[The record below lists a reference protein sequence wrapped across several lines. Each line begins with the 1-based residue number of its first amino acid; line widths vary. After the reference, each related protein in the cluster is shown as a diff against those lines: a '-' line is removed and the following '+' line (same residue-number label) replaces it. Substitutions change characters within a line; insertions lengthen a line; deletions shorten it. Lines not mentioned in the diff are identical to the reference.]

1 MIRLSRAGASDS
13 GTKDPSLTSTK
24 MPCSRRGLWLDQ
36 LPLGISRKRM
46 SLLAIAPSSVMTA
59 MSTTCIDLGRPIF
72 EMRGRTKVRCD
83 DEIAGTKRSRDQFD
97 RVVVFQR
104 RAQQGVD
111 QSGQRYAV
119 VQHDPCDVVAI
130 DLP

>member
-1 MIRLSRAGASDS
+1 MIQRHDGYVNDVHRF
-13 GTKDPSLTSTK
+13 GTV
-24 MPCSRRGLWLDQ
+24 
-36 LPLGISRKRM
+36 IE
-46 SLLAIAPSSVMTA
+46 
-59 MSTTCIDLGRPIF
+59 IF

-111 QSGQRYAV
+111 QSG
-119 VQHDPCDVVAI
+119 
-130 DLP
+130 